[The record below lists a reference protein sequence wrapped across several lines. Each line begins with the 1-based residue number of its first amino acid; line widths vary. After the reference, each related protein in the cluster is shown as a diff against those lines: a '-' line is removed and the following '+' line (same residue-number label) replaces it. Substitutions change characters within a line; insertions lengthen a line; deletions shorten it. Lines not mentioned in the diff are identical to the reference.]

1 LACSPVQK
9 YSALDGIG
17 ICDLILIYS
26 LAPAYITVRGIAVP
40 ALGEKMLKD

>member
-1 LACSPVQK
+1 LACSPVQN